1 MVSTIP
7 VDQNQGPTQLGG
19 RRKKGNGHK
28 ANCKCPICK
37 NMKRGGEDPMIENG
51 LEGGGKKNGHKSN
64 CMCPIC
70 INMKYAKSSK
80 RNRHNKR
87 GETKKNRR
95 GGGDKDEL
103 DETSHGMNN
112 EDELD
117 NTQHGMDQETEKTGG
132 RRNKKSKKN
141 RGNGHKPNCK
151 CPICKNMRKSK
162 RGGDIE
168 DQKEEKADD
177 NEYDELDDME
187 KGKVVVEEI
196 KEPSD
201 TSLDDMEKGKVVVEE
216 IKEPSDTSLDD
227 MEKGRDILNIS
238 NNDLS
243 SLEEGKNNFYNQG
256 ADEKVG
262 GKYRTRK
269 HKSRHHKKH
278 TRKHMRR

>member
-37 NMKRGGEDPMIENG
+37 NMKRGGSEDPMIETV
-51 LEGGGKKNGHKSN
+51 LSGGEKKNGHKSQ
-64 CMCPIC
+64 CKCPIC
-70 INMKYAKSSK
+70 INMKYAKGSK
-80 RNRHNKR
+80 NNRHNKR

-103 DETSHGMNN
+103 DETTHGMDN
-112 EDELD
+112 EVELD
-117 NTQHGMDQETEKTGG
+117 KTQHGMDEDSSSHEETEKTGG
-132 RRNKKSKKN
+132 RRNKKGKKN

-177 NEYDELDDME
+177 DDYDELDSME
-187 KGKVVVEEI
+187 KRKVNVEEI
-196 KEPSD
+196 TQKSD
-201 TSLDDMEKGKVVVEE
+201 TNLHNMEKEHN
-216 IKEPSDTSLDD
+216 
-227 MEKGRDILNIS
+227 ILETS
-238 NNDLS
+238 NNDS
-243 SLEEGKNNFYNQG
+243 SSFEEANPNSYNQG
-256 ADEKVG
+256 EDEKFG

-269 HKSRHHKKH
+269 HKSRRHKKH